1 MRGRKGIPMADIS
14 VQDLHDLDGV
24 SVVDVREPD
33 EFASGRV
40 PGAVN
45 IPLQTVPDA
54 LDRLDPEKPVYLI
67 CQHGVRSERAAS
79 FLEGRGFD
87 VVNVLGGTS
96 AWAEA
101 GLPLER

>member
-1 MRGRKGIPMADIS
+1 MADIT
-14 VQDLHDLDGV
+14 VQDLHELDGV
-24 SVVDVREPD
+24 TVIDVREPF
-33 EFASGRV
+33 EFEAGRV

-54 LDRLDPEKPVYLI
+54 TERLDPEKPVYVI

-79 FLEGRGFD
+79 FLESRGFD